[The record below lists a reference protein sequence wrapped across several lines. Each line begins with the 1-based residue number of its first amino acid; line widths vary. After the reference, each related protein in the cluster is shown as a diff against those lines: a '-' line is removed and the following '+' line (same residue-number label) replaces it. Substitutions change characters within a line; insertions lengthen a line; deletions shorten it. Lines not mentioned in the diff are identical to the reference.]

1 MQDFGSYKMSK
12 SAKYTSLVK
21 ELYVLRSHLLPEKF
35 DPTGTY
41 PPEILTRATMFR
53 VLAHAEIE
61 SYVEE
66 RSWET
71 AMAAVNSWQQKKKT
85 SRTLLGL
92 LAFSDLKM
100 EKPPNSL
107 KPRKANSQTTWKN
120 KLDLSAKINQKWIF
134 ITKLLR
140 IIMA

>member
-1 MQDFGSYKMSK
+1 MNKSEKYKI
-12 SAKYTSLVK
+12 LVK
-21 ELYVLRSHLLPEKF
+21 ELYVLRCHLLPEMF
-35 DPTGTY
+35 DPTGNYT
-41 PPEILTRATMFR
+41 PEILTRASMFR

-61 SYVEE
+61 SYIEE

-71 AMAAVNSWQQKKKT
+71 AIAAVNSWQKKKKA

-107 KPRKANSQTTWKN
+107 KPKKANSQSSVVTP
-120 KLDLSAKINQKWIF
+120 
-134 ITKLLR
+134 
-140 IIMA
+140 